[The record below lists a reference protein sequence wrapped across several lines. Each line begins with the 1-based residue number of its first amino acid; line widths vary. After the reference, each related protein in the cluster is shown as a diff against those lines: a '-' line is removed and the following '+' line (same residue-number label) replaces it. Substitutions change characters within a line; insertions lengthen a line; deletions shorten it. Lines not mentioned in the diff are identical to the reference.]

1 MEIMDRKPL
10 GSSQEYAA
18 TGHFFDELAQTFT
31 FAPPSRR
38 QALGLLAGGALA
50 ALFGWGVGVDEAGAV
65 GVRRTD
71 QTCAGKPAISNK
83 VCPRFR
89 KCRGEFFCTCA
100 RTVGGDKKCID
111 LRSAHCPTVD
121 ECDGDRDCP
130 SGAVCVKTGA
140 CCGNDRR
147 NSCFRQCPH

>member
-1 MEIMDRKPL
+1 MKRSDKNTREGAL
-10 GSSQEYAA
+10 GHVP
-18 TGHFFDELAQTFT
+18 TGHFFDEMTQTLT
-31 FAPPSRR
+31 FGPPSRR
-38 QALGLLAGGALA
+38 QALRLLAGGTLA
-50 ALFGWGVGVDEAGAV
+50 ALFGWGVGVDAAGAV
-65 GVRRTD
+65 EVRRTD
-71 QTCAGKPAISNK
+71 QSCVGKPAISNT

-89 KCRGEFFCTCA
+89 KCRGKFFCTCA

-147 NSCFRQCPH
+147 NACFRQCPH

>member
-1 MEIMDRKPL
+1 MKMKDA
-10 GSSQEYAA
+10 SSREA
-18 TGHFFDELAQTFT
+18 TRGYVPSGHYPFDDLTRALTVE
-31 FAPPSRR
+31 PPSRR
-38 QALGLLAGGALA
+38 QALRLLAGGTLVAV
-50 ALFGWGVGVDEAGAV
+50 FGLGVGARQAAAIE
-65 GVRRTD
+65 VRRTD
-71 QTCAGKPAISNK
+71 QSCAGKPAISNR

-89 KCRGEFFCTCA
+89 KCRGKAFCTCA

-140 CCGNDRR
+140 CCRNTRR
-147 NSCFRQCPH
+147 NACFRQCP